1 MTGPTRNRRRRGRR
15 GQRPQPDENQVQEQ
29 NAQATPEREAP
40 AADARPP
47 DSRPSG
53 EARRSGRR
61 PEGGQQSER
70 QGAGARKRNRG
81 KRRSN
86 RRPAIG
92 PMPSEVLKQPF
103 RGAPPTRQL
112 ERLKLDEVF
121 AADEMKFGCP
131 MLTRT
136 RLALPSTG
144 NQPSPRCSMGWALHS
159 EQEVA
164 LCLRTPDMLDCWK
177 LDAEREQRLRAEME
191 EDSAAD

>member
-15 GQRPQPDENQVQEQ
+15 DQRQQPDVGQAQDQNQ
-29 NAQATPEREAP
+29 QAEPGRLSSGPDAP
-40 AADARPP
+40 
-47 DSRPSG
+47 PSV
-53 EARRSGRR
+53 EARRGGRR
-61 PEGGQQSER
+61 NDGGQQSER
-70 QGAGARKRNRG
+70 QGAGSRKRNRG

-92 PMPSEVLKQPF
+92 PMPSEVLKEPF
-103 RGAPPTRQL
+103 RGAPPTRHL
-112 ERLKLDEVF
+112 ERLKLDEVL
-121 AADEMKFGCP
+121 ATEEIQFGCP

-164 LCLRTPDMLDCWK
+164 LCLRTPDLLDCWK
-177 LDAEREQRLRAEME
+177 LDAEREQRLRAGIE